1 MLRPPHEADDDTWRC
16 SVDPAIPDL
25 QRSRKVLHSLLPPAA
40 DMVQHLSSFTLPD
53 CYLQKLE
60 SAFST
65 VQDGDKLYAK
75 LMDTF

>member
-1 MLRPPHEADDDTWRC
+1 MMK
-16 SVDPAIPDL
+16 DPAISDL
-25 QRSRKVLHSLLPPAA
+25 QRSRKILHSLLPPAA
-40 DMVQHLSSFTLPD
+40 DMVKHLSSFTLPD
-53 CYLQKLE
+53 CYLQQLE